1 MSEITV
7 GSVGVEVVPDAREFA
22 KRVRAQIL
30 PDAAR
35 VGNDFG
41 KSLGDAAQK
50 RIADGIQKGVR
61 QNSLD
66 IGKQGAQAGE
76 EYGGKFGTTLK
87 TRLDAAFKSLP
98 QVKLDADSSQIDRTI
113 DGIRVHLAEL
123 KDAKIGVDI
132 SAEDALAQI
141 DRVQERLAVL
151 SQESPNIQVRTDA
164 LAALAELNRVGEDVR
179 KINGETAHVNVDVDT
194 GAAEAKMAAFDTS
207 ALNAGSGVSGVVAA
221 ALALGPALVPIG
233 AAGAGA
239 MAAVAIGAGAAAG
252 AVGVLVLALAPV
264 IEAVQAVTQQ
274 QDKASSSMAT
284 GAGRALQ
291 LASAQDAVKTAERGV
306 ADATANAAETQIR
319 SAERIAQAQQTLAD
333 ARLRSARD
341 QVQGARNVADAERAL
356 GDAQRSALDA
366 QQALNDARER
376 AVRDMEDL
384 NNRVTD
390 GALAQREAV
399 IRLTEAQARLAQVQA
414 DPNATDL
421 DRQKAQ
427 LAVDEAI
434 QGLHEQQT
442 ENQRLADEQAK
453 AAKAGVD
460 GATNVK
466 NAQQQ
471 LIDAQRRVADSQQAV
486 ADAVTAASQR
496 QRADAESVA
505 NAQRGVADAVREA
518 ANSQR
523 QSAEAITS
531 AQQGVINA
539 QRSLQQ
545 AAVSAGNA
553 GGASMATLQSKL
565 AALSPAGREFVAFI
579 TGTLK
584 PAFDDLSRAAQ
595 TGFLPGLQAGM
606 KALQPLLPS
615 IAGFVGDLAKV
626 MGDLAQSALT
636 ALAGPFWRNFFTLMS
651 QTAVRILPIM
661 ARTVGD
667 LAVGFAA
674 LLEAFAP
681 IAVQFAEAFE
691 RMAAQFATFLTS
703 RAGQEAVQSFLAYI
717 VANGPL
723 VGRFVLDIAAAGVRL
738 IEALAPLGPVI
749 LGLVD
754 GLVRFIASLPPGTL
768 ATIVVAVAGLAVGMQ
783 ALGSIVPVVTTAV
796 EILGAVF
803 AAEALPIIAVAAGVA
818 LLIAGLIA
826 AYAQSEPFRAAVAAL
841 WAELQTAWDV
851 IVAQVSPALAG
862 LVTTVRTQVVPA
874 LGAFA
879 AAVTPIITW
888 LVQHLAPIVASVFA
902 GIVKVIDGALRII
915 SGIINVITGIIT
927 GDWGRA
933 WDGIKQIVSGAWLA
947 IQGIVQ
953 AGFGY
958 VQGLFTV
965 LGGALHATW
974 GRIWDG
980 ITSVASA
987 AWNLIS
993 DTAKAPVRFV
1003 VQTVVD
1009 EGIIGTFNSIA
1020 GFFHVPKIPLV
1031 TLPKGFADGGY
1042 TGDGAKFAPAG
1053 VVHAGEFVFPQESVR
1068 SLGVPFLGALAGLPG
1083 YASGGLVGSV
1093 GGFFGGIGSGLAS
1106 LGGDIAGLFGD
1117 VSGWIRSRIPDPLKQ
1132 LTGQFADSPFI
1143 RMLAAVP
1150 KSLIDAMVDAV
1161 KGLVGGGAGG
1171 SGQVAQG
1178 WQNQWAVLHGQFP
1191 GAQLFSSVRPGAITA
1206 SGNLSYHALGRA
1218 IDVTP
1223 SMDIFDWLVANFGK
1237 TSKEIIFTPA
1247 GGRQIKDGHPYV
1259 YTGEVAAEHYCVP
1272 MDTEIL
1278 TRSGWKTWDQIADGD
1293 ETPGFNPET
1302 GCTEWTRITAVTSFP
1317 ATDIIEARSYAWSVR
1332 STGGHRWVAQD
1343 SKTGQYYWSTTDG
1356 RREGEY
1362 PKRLG
1367 RHRDTWVIAA
1377 PLQAAADLPLS
1388 LDEAELLG
1396 WLVADGGQHDG
1407 HHHRGVN
1414 FSIHAWQTKPA
1425 GVARLGEILGDRA
1438 SWNGK
1443 GYRLRNAYARDLL
1456 QRAGLTHIKDGAQL
1470 LTLVASMSTEQRRR
1484 CWRGLSAGTAT
1495 ATAR

>member
-1 MSEITV
+1 
-7 GSVGVEVVPDAREFA
+7 
-22 KRVRAQIL
+22 
-30 PDAAR
+30 
-35 VGNDFG
+35 
-41 KSLGDAAQK
+41 
-50 RIADGIQKGVR
+50 
-61 QNSLD
+61 
-66 IGKQGAQAGE
+66 
-76 EYGGKFGTTLK
+76 
-87 TRLDAAFKSLP
+87 
-98 QVKLDADSSQIDRTI
+98 
-113 DGIRVHLAEL
+113 
-123 KDAKIGVDI
+123 
-132 SAEDALAQI
+132 
-141 DRVQERLAVL
+141 
-151 SQESPNIQVRTDA
+151 
-164 LAALAELNRVGEDVR
+164 
-179 KINGETAHVNVDVDT
+179 
-194 GAAEAKMAAFDTS
+194 MAA
-207 ALNAGSGVSGVVAA
+207 
-221 ALALGPALVPIG
+221 I
-233 AAGAGA
+233 
-239 MAAVAIGAGAAAG
+239 AIGAGAAAG

-399 IRLTEAQARLAQVQA
+399 IRLTEAQQRLAQVQA

-754 GLVRFIASLPPGTL
+754 GLVRFIAAIPPGTL
-768 ATIVVAVAGLAVGMQ
+768 TQIAAAVIAVVGGMQ
-783 ALGSIVPVVTTAV
+783 AWGVIAPIVTTAAEV
-796 EILGAVF
+796 LGAVLGAEVLGPILLVVG
-803 AAEALPIIAVAAGVA
+803 AAA
-818 LLIAGLIA
+818 LLVAGFVS
-826 AYAQSEPFRAAVAAL
+826 AYQNSATFRAELGDLWTAL
-841 WAELQTAWDV
+841 QKAWDV
-851 IVAQVSPALAG
+851 IVAAVKPALDG
-862 LVTTVRTQVVPA
+862 LVQTVRTEVVPA
-874 LGAFA
+874 LAAFVEA
-879 AAVTPIITW
+879 ITPIITW

-902 GIVKVIDGALRII
+902 GIIKVIDGALRII
-915 SGIINVITGIIT
+915 SGIINVVTGIIT

-933 WDGIKQIVSGAWLA
+933 WDGIKQIVSGAWLV
-947 IQGIVQ
+947 IQG
-953 AGFGY
+953 
-958 VQGLFTV
+958 GLDGV
-965 LGGALHATW
+965 LGLPQWSRDH
-974 GRIWDG
+974 GR
-980 ITSVASA
+980 
-987 AWNLIS
+987 
-993 DTAKAPVRFV
+993 
-1003 VQTVVD
+1003 
-1009 EGIIGTFNSIA
+1009 
-1020 GFFHVPKIPLV
+1020 
-1031 TLPKGFADGGY
+1031 
-1042 TGDGAKFAPAG
+1042 
-1053 VVHAGEFVFPQESVR
+1053 VR
-1068 SLGVPFLGALAGLPG
+1068 S
-1083 YASGGLVGSV
+1083 
-1093 GGFFGGIGSGLAS
+1093 
-1106 LGGDIAGLFGD
+1106 
-1117 VSGWIRSRIPDPLKQ
+1117 
-1132 LTGQFADSPFI
+1132 
-1143 RMLAAVP
+1143 
-1150 KSLIDAMVDAV
+1150 
-1161 KGLVGGGAGG
+1161 
-1171 SGQVAQG
+1171 
-1178 WQNQWAVLHGQFP
+1178 
-1191 GAQLFSSVRPGAITA
+1191 
-1206 SGNLSYHALGRA
+1206 
-1218 IDVTP
+1218 
-1223 SMDIFDWLVANFGK
+1223 
-1237 TSKEIIFTPA
+1237 
-1247 GGRQIKDGHPYV
+1247 
-1259 YTGEVAAEHYCVP
+1259 
-1272 MDTEIL
+1272 
-1278 TRSGWKTWDQIADGD
+1278 
-1293 ETPGFNPET
+1293 
-1302 GCTEWTRITAVTSFP
+1302 
-1317 ATDIIEARSYAWSVR
+1317 
-1332 STGGHRWVAQD
+1332 
-1343 SKTGQYYWSTTDG
+1343 
-1356 RREGEY
+1356 
-1362 PKRLG
+1362 
-1367 RHRDTWVIAA
+1367 
-1377 PLQAAADLPLS
+1377 
-1388 LDEAELLG
+1388 
-1396 WLVADGGQHDG
+1396 
-1407 HHHRGVN
+1407 
-1414 FSIHAWQTKPA
+1414 
-1425 GVARLGEILGDRA
+1425 
-1438 SWNGK
+1438 
-1443 GYRLRNAYARDLL
+1443 
-1456 QRAGLTHIKDGAQL
+1456 
-1470 LTLVASMSTEQRRR
+1470 
-1484 CWRGLSAGTAT
+1484 
-1495 ATAR
+1495 

>member
-319 SAERIAQAQQTLAD
+319 SAERIAQAEQTLAD

-539 QRSLQQ
+539 QRSP
-545 AAVSAGNA
+545 A
-553 GGASMATLQSKL
+553 
-565 AALSPAGREFVAFI
+565 AGR
-579 TGTLK
+579 
-584 PAFDDLSRAAQ
+584 S
-595 TGFLPGLQAGM
+595 
-606 KALQPLLPS
+606 
-615 IAGFVGDLAKV
+615 
-626 MGDLAQSALT
+626 
-636 ALAGPFWRNFFTLMS
+636 
-651 QTAVRILPIM
+651 
-661 ARTVGD
+661 
-667 LAVGFAA
+667 
-674 LLEAFAP
+674 
-681 IAVQFAEAFE
+681 
-691 RMAAQFATFLTS
+691 
-703 RAGQEAVQSFLAYI
+703 
-717 VANGPL
+717 
-723 VGRFVLDIAAAGVRL
+723 VGR
-738 IEALAPLGPVI
+738 
-749 LGLVD
+749 
-754 GLVRFIASLPPGTL
+754 
-768 ATIVVAVAGLAVGMQ
+768 
-783 ALGSIVPVVTTAV
+783 
-796 EILGAVF
+796 
-803 AAEALPIIAVAAGVA
+803 
-818 LLIAGLIA
+818 
-826 AYAQSEPFRAAVAAL
+826 
-841 WAELQTAWDV
+841 
-851 IVAQVSPALAG
+851 
-862 LVTTVRTQVVPA
+862 
-874 LGAFA
+874 
-879 AAVTPIITW
+879 
-888 LVQHLAPIVASVFA
+888 
-902 GIVKVIDGALRII
+902 
-915 SGIINVITGIIT
+915 
-927 GDWGRA
+927 
-933 WDGIKQIVSGAWLA
+933 
-947 IQGIVQ
+947 
-953 AGFGY
+953 
-958 VQGLFTV
+958 
-965 LGGALHATW
+965 
-974 GRIWDG
+974 
-980 ITSVASA
+980 
-987 AWNLIS
+987 
-993 DTAKAPVRFV
+993 
-1003 VQTVVD
+1003 
-1009 EGIIGTFNSIA
+1009 
-1020 GFFHVPKIPLV
+1020 
-1031 TLPKGFADGGY
+1031 
-1042 TGDGAKFAPAG
+1042 
-1053 VVHAGEFVFPQESVR
+1053 
-1068 SLGVPFLGALAGLPG
+1068 
-1083 YASGGLVGSV
+1083 
-1093 GGFFGGIGSGLAS
+1093 
-1106 LGGDIAGLFGD
+1106 
-1117 VSGWIRSRIPDPLKQ
+1117 
-1132 LTGQFADSPFI
+1132 
-1143 RMLAAVP
+1143 
-1150 KSLIDAMVDAV
+1150 
-1161 KGLVGGGAGG
+1161 
-1171 SGQVAQG
+1171 
-1178 WQNQWAVLHGQFP
+1178 
-1191 GAQLFSSVRPGAITA
+1191 
-1206 SGNLSYHALGRA
+1206 
-1218 IDVTP
+1218 
-1223 SMDIFDWLVANFGK
+1223 
-1237 TSKEIIFTPA
+1237 
-1247 GGRQIKDGHPYV
+1247 
-1259 YTGEVAAEHYCVP
+1259 
-1272 MDTEIL
+1272 
-1278 TRSGWKTWDQIADGD
+1278 
-1293 ETPGFNPET
+1293 
-1302 GCTEWTRITAVTSFP
+1302 
-1317 ATDIIEARSYAWSVR
+1317 
-1332 STGGHRWVAQD
+1332 
-1343 SKTGQYYWSTTDG
+1343 
-1356 RREGEY
+1356 
-1362 PKRLG
+1362 
-1367 RHRDTWVIAA
+1367 
-1377 PLQAAADLPLS
+1377 
-1388 LDEAELLG
+1388 
-1396 WLVADGGQHDG
+1396 
-1407 HHHRGVN
+1407 
-1414 FSIHAWQTKPA
+1414 
-1425 GVARLGEILGDRA
+1425 
-1438 SWNGK
+1438 
-1443 GYRLRNAYARDLL
+1443 
-1456 QRAGLTHIKDGAQL
+1456 
-1470 LTLVASMSTEQRRR
+1470 
-1484 CWRGLSAGTAT
+1484 
-1495 ATAR
+1495 